1 MLNFSLPDADA
12 VDAVAARLSG
22 AGLELVPAGV
32 AVLVLTALGA
42 ALVITA
48 LRRRDQEAVHPRVHE
63 SDEPALA
70 RAGRVDA

>member
-12 VDAVAARLSG
+12 VSDVAVRLSG

-32 AVLVLTALGA
+32 AVMVLTALGA

-48 LRRRDQEAVHPRVHE
+48 LRRREADHE
-63 SDEPALA
+63 HDAVDGDDPALVQ
-70 RAGRVDA
+70 AGRVDA